1 MEFALVYT
9 LHVRKTTFSNM
20 EWEWKIEVYVKAQ
33 CESTLGVI
41 ESGMWWKGVIDL
53 TTNRVAAI
61 ATQARAVLLL

>member
-1 MEFALVYT
+1 
-9 LHVRKTTFSNM
+9 M